1 MMGTEQEEGK
11 RESGNRGRSKAKSW
25 CVEKRVLGKLGFDG
39 ETGVGMEA
47 NETDVEVEDKART
60 QAEPLSL
67 RLALSGSN
75 ICNPIIWE
83 TKARG
88 LNL

>member
-1 MMGTEQEEGK
+1 MGTEQEEGK
-11 RESGNRGRSKAKSW
+11 RGRTEGESESRDKSKARSW
-25 CVEKRVLGKLGFDG
+25 YVEKRVLGKVGFDD
-39 ETGVGMEA
+39 EMGVG
-47 NETDVEVEDKART
+47 TDVEVEGKART

>member
-1 MMGTEQEEGK
+1 MGTEQEEG
-11 RESGNRGRSKAKSW
+11 RRGRTEGEPVSRGKSKARSW
-25 CVEKRVLGKLGFDG
+25 CVEKRVLGKVGFDD
-39 ETGVGMEA
+39 EMGVG
-47 NETDVEVEDKART
+47 TDVEVEGKART

-75 ICNPIIWE
+75 ICNSIIWE